1 MAIRLI
7 SAVYIKETDTDTI
20 EGRVAL
26 LDPDVGFSVPVTF
39 RDQMVAKG
47 QPSVDIN
54 MHDREI
60 VLLLWGGTPGEEY
73 NITGSLSISGQPP
86 SPLTN
91 AKFVWPDNAPNLR
104 ISMQLTGKLR
114 FYGSGIYE
122 VRLTVNG
129 DPLGALP
136 FVMWWEDET
145 DF

>member
-1 MAIRLI
+1 MAVRLI
-7 SAVYIKETDTDTI
+7 SAMYIKRTDTETI

-26 LDPDVGFSVPVTF
+26 LDPDVGFSLPAKL

-47 QPSVDIN
+47 DSSVDVN

-60 VLLLWGGTPGEEY
+60 VLFLWGGTSGEEY

-129 DPLGALP
+129 EPLGTLP

-145 DF
+145 EF